1 LKESFRPAA
10 KRCLPHLKDAAMPM
24 PISLKWLCALALVL
38 LVIQGCGCDCGNPN
52 SAQQAADC
60 ITNLR
65 ALGNGLQMYMQDW
78 DEVMPANAAT
88 WTDAIFPY
96 VKVDP
101 PFHCCFRPRLRSAP
115 SGWSTIPATS
125 PGTQTI
131 LSQAFPSPA
140 ATPDSTM

>member
-1 LKESFRPAA
+1 
-10 KRCLPHLKDAAMPM
+10 MPTL
-24 PISLKWLCALALVL
+24 ISPKWLCAVPL
-38 LVIQGCGCDCGNPN
+38 LLFLIQGCGCDCGNPN

-78 DEVMPANAAT
+78 DEVMPANANT

-101 PFHCCFRPRLRSAP
+101 PFHCPTILATKGAGSYGYAFNSMLAGKKQVELVPP
-115 SGWSTIPATS
+115 PFTISTI
-125 PGTQTI
+125 GM
-131 LSQAFPSPA
+131 LY
-140 ATPDSTM
+140 DSSNLVRNAND